1 MIHKRI
7 NDYDF
12 HSILSVFLMKYFIHI
27 FQNICSSVFINNYFK
42 QLGYEAFEWSKR
54 LLDESGVELKY
65 ELTESTPVGKWTI
78 KSYINNKV
86 RNFLYIFTLKYAEAT
101 KITF

>member
-1 MIHKRI
+1 
-7 NDYDF
+7 
-12 HSILSVFLMKYFIHI
+12 MKYFIYI
-27 FQNICSSVFINNYFK
+27 FEFINYYYQ

-65 ELTESTPVGKWTI
+65 KLTESTPVGKWTI

-86 RNFLYIFTLKYAEAT
+86 TQFFYIYFYP
-101 KITF
+101 KIC